1 MPIGRTRDPDRGKT
15 LQSFTSRARRNFI
28 KLLDQEYCRW
38 AIPATDF
45 QSIHGVADDVLVQ
58 KDGVMEAPFVRLLML
73 NRGDVNATTR
83 AVIASLNCRSSTVTR
98 RGVSRHLG
106 GVSDIR
112 TGNQCKESA
121 FSVPPTMTP
130 FSPTLALSMTGC

>member
-28 KLLDQEYCRW
+28 KLLDEEYCRW

-83 AVIASLNCRSSTVTR
+83 AVIASLNCRSSTYSRTRMRREQAFGRYPVTYER
-98 RGVSRHLG
+98 ATNVKNR
-106 GVSDIR
+106 
-112 TGNQCKESA
+112 
-121 FSVPPTMTP
+121 P
-130 FSPTLALSMTGC
+130 FPFPH